1 MGALVETDQHN
12 VPRHTFAGGA
22 TPIEAIDP
30 RGAAAFEHWSEKL
43 GKSKDRESRRLLK
56 AAVRGADADAAQRRS
71 VRAAPLMALRFH
83 LRTQMVK
90 HILTKACNSSAR
102 LRARFEGP
110 ITADGQTALHRA
122 ARQGNTRMAEML
134 IKASADAQGL
144 ISALDADGYTT
155 EDWASAGHFNA
166 TAAAIRARWPA
177 ALPQPSRRLAQPI
190 SLFAADCAAEP
201 RGPAVDPAAHSDG
214 GWARE
219 QSDVPVAWMPPG
231 AGPQCPFDTIAAAR
245 FNYRL
250 VGRTVLLSL
259 VPFASSIERFAA
271 RSARSVS

>member
-1 MGALVETDQHN
+1 
-12 VPRHTFAGGA
+12 
-22 TPIEAIDP
+22 
-30 RGAAAFEHWSEKL
+30 
-43 GKSKDRESRRLLK
+43 
-56 AAVRGADADAAQRRS
+56 
-71 VRAAPLMALRFH
+71 
-83 LRTQMVK
+83 
-90 HILTKACNSSAR
+90 
-102 LRARFEGP
+102 
-110 ITADGQTALHRA
+110 
-122 ARQGNTRMAEML
+122 ML

-144 ISALDADGYTT
+144 ISALDADGYTA

-166 TAAAIRARWPA
+166 TAAAIRNATA
-177 ALPQPSRRLAQPI
+177 AQPI

-201 RGPAVDPAAHSDG
+201 RDPAADPAARSDG

-271 RSARSVS
+271 RSAARSVS